1 MPISG
6 EYVPSPWKMSRDQ
19 VAGYEA
25 SGGRTH
31 ATIVGRPVVIVTYRG
46 RRTGK
51 VRKTP
56 VMRVEHDGAY
66 AMVASMGGA
75 PTNPQWYASIVADPH
90 VMLQDG
96 PQPRDFVAR
105 EVHGDE
111 KALWWERAVEAFP
124 TYAGYQEKTSR
135 EIPVLVL
142 EPVTGA

>member
-1 MPISG
+1 MPITG
-6 EYVPSPWKMSRDQ
+6 EYVPSAWKMSRDQ

-46 RRTGK
+46 HRTGN

-96 PQPRDFVAR
+96 PEPRDFVAR

-111 KALWWERAVEAFP
+111 RARWWERAVEAFP
-124 TYAGYQEKTSR
+124 TYARYQKKTTR

>member
-1 MPISG
+1 M
-6 EYVPSPWKMSRDQ
+6 
-19 VAGYEA
+19 
-25 SGGRTH
+25 
-31 ATIVGRPVVIVTYRG
+31 TYRG

>member
-1 MPISG
+1 MPITG
-6 EYVPSPWKMSRDQ
+6 DYVASSWKMSRDQ

-31 ATIVGRPVVIVTYRG
+31 RTIVGKPVVIVTYRG
-46 RRTGK
+46 RTTGK

-56 VMRVEHDGAY
+56 VMRVEHDGVY
-66 AMVASMGGA
+66 AIVASLGGA
-75 PTNPQWYASIVADPH
+75 AHNPQWYASIVADPH

-96 PQPRDFVAR
+96 PEPADYVAR

-111 KALWWERAVEAFP
+111 KALWWERAVAAFP
-124 TYAGYQEKTSR
+124 PYAGYRKKTTR